1 MQSDEASWGLIA
13 GAGNLL
19 GGACLRANVAGGG
32 GNGNGA
38 AGVEMVTGGKALTG
52 RGQRI
57 SVVLDRDPGVR

>member
-19 GGACLRANVAGGG
+19 GGACLRANVTGGG
-32 GNGNGA
+32 GDGA
-38 AGVEMVTGGKALTG
+38 VGVEMITGGKALTG